1 MSFPRELKHYTSI
14 PGLGVQLQAQ
24 WDLYHTAVQELCGEP
39 VGDLSFWCGMRTRT
53 PALADI
59 ALTYLS
65 IPTNSVD
72 AERSFSAY
80 NNVLTDKRHNL
91 TDENT
96 KRLCGLYFNAV
107 NGELF

>member
-59 ALTYLS
+59 ALT
-65 IPTNSVD
+65 
-72 AERSFSAY
+72 
-80 NNVLTDKRHNL
+80 
-91 TDENT
+91 
-96 KRLCGLYFNAV
+96 
-107 NGELF
+107 